1 MILPKFSLCL
11 MLFYPLLRHLAILRR
26 NINPDIITLEIYR
39 GNCRRTRTHKWVQNN
54 SSARGRNYSVNQ
66 AHRKS
71 GRMIVIHLL
80 RKLPNITMSVCFFS
94 KFKFWLS
101 YKINNFISWQEIPW
115 IEIKATFSFPNY
127 YLANRKSMHDVLA
140 ILQ

>member
-1 MILPKFSLCL
+1 MLLYSLT
-11 MLFYPLLRHLAILRR
+11 RHFAIFRR

-54 SSARGRNYSVNQ
+54 SSVRSRNYSVNQ
-66 AHRKS
+66 THRES

-94 KFKFWLS
+94 KFKFWFS
-101 YKINNFISWQEIPW
+101 NKINNLISWQEIPW
-115 IEIKATFSFPNY
+115 IKIKSTFSFPNY
-127 YLANRKSMHDVLA
+127 YLAHRESIHDVL
-140 ILQ
+140 